1 MILITITKG
10 KIYINLQPKNKQTKN
25 FRNIIKKNKS
35 KIKKEFR
42 NQKIYEYFYIK
53 INDFINKIILIKNLQ
68 LNILLN
74 LN

>member
-42 NQKIYEYFYIK
+42 NQKETVS
-53 INDFINKIILIKNLQ
+53 KIIQSQIVGSSFYLQ
-68 LNILLN
+68 YENHYN
-74 LN
+74 K